1 MNLSEFSIR
10 RPVTVWMIL
19 IAMIIFGMISI
30 PKMAVDLYPE
40 LNVPVAVV
48 ATSVSGGTPAEVEK
62 LVTKPIEEAL
72 GSVEGVDKISS
83 NSVEGAS
90 QVIVQFKWGKDLDQ
104 ATLDMRDKVDQIK
117 GMLPDSARSPLI
129 LRLDPNSQP
138 IIILALNGDK
148 DLMALKSYADDV
160 IKPRLERVAGV
171 ASLSVTGG
179 RDRVVEVQLDPA
191 KLQSYGITL
200 DQVRMAIAGTNLSGA
215 AGSVRQ
221 GESNLNIR
229 VQGEFEQIADFGLT
243 PIPVAGGSILLKDIA
258 TIEDTYKRMTQK
270 GYFNGEPTLGLMVT
284 KASGGN
290 TVSIAKDVI
299 NEIEKLK
306 ATLPTGM
313 NLTVV
318 MDNSKYISDSIFTV
332 AEHALLGG
340 GFAVLILYLFLNSV
354 RSTLVVSIVLPISVI
369 ATFSLMYFTG
379 QTINLISLSGLL
391 LGLGSLVDFAVV
403 ILENIFRQRQE
414 GKSMLQA
421 AKEGSKQVGNAVMA
435 SALAQIV
442 VFLPIIF
449 VEGLAAELFGPLALT
464 VIFSHIAA
472 LVVSLMVVPML
483 SARMLKKI
491 PDEHMYRSGNY
502 RGINIA
508 VWFNIGFEKLVDV
521 YSKVLKW
528 SLGHR
533 KTVLSLTVALFIG
546 AGALVPM
553 IGMEFIPKMD
563 QGMLTITA
571 KLPPGTRI
579 EETEKV
585 SQQIEKVAMATPE
598 FDMLFNSVGGG
609 ASGPIGG
616 AASSNRIEMY
626 MFLVDLNER
635 ERSSEEVVNELRGKL
650 STIAG
655 AEIVVKEMSGMDTG
669 APVQVSLRGDDL
681 SVLEDISQIIAGE
694 IREVP
699 GTVNVETSLDAKQQ
713 EFQVR
718 VDPQM
723 ASLYG
728 LNTSQIMSAV
738 RTAFDG
744 EKATTYRTGE
754 DEIDV
759 RIKLP
764 AQYTEDISYLE
775 RLRITTPGG
784 ANIPLT
790 SVATLIKEDVP
801 QTIKRANQTKEVQ
814 VSGDI
819 FGRDLGS
826 IMRDVQAKID
836 QIKLPEGYYVQ
847 VGGQSEDMAES
858 FTSLGLAMLLSI
870 VLVYMVMA
878 AQFESLL
885 SPFIIMFSIPPTFI
899 GVVAG
904 LLIMDTPL
912 SVMALIGYILL
923 IGIVVNNAIVLIDFV
938 DQLRR
943 EGVERNQAILKAG
956 PIRLRP
962 ILMTTLSTI
971 LAILP
976 LAFGGG
982 SGNEGQAP
990 MAIVVAFGLSFS
1002 TIITL
1007 ILIPV
1012 VYTLFDDMKQKLK
1025 KRRSKKT
1032 SPEPSVQA

>member
-1 MNLSEFSIR
+1 MNLSDFSIR

-19 IAMIIFGMISI
+19 IAMIIFGLVSI

-48 ATSVSGGTPAEVEK
+48 VTSVDGGTPAEVEK

-72 GSVEGVDKISS
+72 GSVEGVDSISS

-90 QVIVQFKWGKDLDQ
+90 QVIVQFNWGRDIDQ

-117 GMLPDSARSPLI
+117 GMLPDSANSPLI
-129 LRLDPNSQP
+129 LKLDPNSQP
-138 IIILALNGDK
+138 IIILALNGNK
-148 DLMALKSYADDV
+148 DLTELKSYADDV
-160 IKPRLERVAGV
+160 IKSRLERIGGV
-171 ASLSVTGG
+171 ASLSVMGG
-179 RDRVVEVQLDPA
+179 RERVVEVQLDPA

-200 DQVRMAIAGTNLSGA
+200 DQVRMAIAATNLSGA
-215 AGSVRQ
+215 AGSVKQ
-221 GESNLNIR
+221 GDTDLNIR
-229 VQGEFEQIADFGLT
+229 IQGEFEQVRDFGLT
-243 PIPVAGGSILLKDIA
+243 PIPVSSGSILLKDIA
-258 TIEDTYKRMTQK
+258 TIEDTYKKMNQI
-270 GYFNGEPTLGLMVT
+270 GYFNAEPSLGLMVT

-290 TVSIAKDVI
+290 TVSIADDVLL
-299 NEIEKLK
+299 EVEKLK
-306 ATLPTGM
+306 KDLPQGM

-318 MDNSKYISDSIFTV
+318 MDNSKYIKDSIFTV

-403 ILENIFRQRQE
+403 ILENIFRNRQE
-414 GKSMLQA
+414 GKGMLQA

-472 LVVSLMVVPML
+472 LVMSMMLVPML
-483 SARMLKKI
+483 SSRMLKKI
-491 PDEHMYRSGNY
+491 PDEHLYRSGAY
-502 RGINIA
+502 RGISPA
-508 VWFNIGFEKLVDV
+508 VWFNIAFEKVVDG
-521 YSKVLKW
+521 YGRVLQW
-528 SLGHR
+528 ALHHR
-533 KTVLSLTVALFIG
+533 KTVLSLTVALFVG

-553 IGMEFIPKMD
+553 VGMEFIPKMD
-563 QGMLTITA
+563 QGMITITA
-571 KLPPGTRI
+571 KLPPGTI
-579 EETEKV
+579 LEETEELSK
-585 SQQIEKVAMATPE
+585 QIEKVAMETHE
-598 FDMLFNSVGGG
+598 FDMIYSSVGGG

-616 AASSNRIEMY
+616 SASSNRIEMY
-626 MFLVDLNER
+626 MFLVDLMER
-635 ERSSEEVVNELRGKL
+635 QRSSEEVVNELRNKF
-650 STIAG
+650 SSIAG
-655 AEIVVKEMSGMDTG
+655 AEIVVKEMAGMDTG
-669 APVQVSLRGDDL
+669 APIQVSLRGDDL
-681 SVLEDISQIIAGE
+681 TVLEDISQIIAGE
-694 IREVP
+694 VSGIA
-699 GTVNVETSLDAKQQ
+699 GAVNVETSLDAKQQ
-713 EFQVR
+713 EYQVV

-728 LNTSQIMSAV
+728 LNTSQILNVV

-744 EKATTYRTGE
+744 EKASTYRTGE

-764 AQYTEDISYLE
+764 EEFREDIGYLE

-784 ANIPLT
+784 ANIPLS

-801 QTIKRANQTKEVQ
+801 QTIKRADQTKEVQ
-814 VSGDI
+814 VTGDI
-819 FGRDLGS
+819 SGRDLGS

-836 QIKLPEGYYVQ
+836 QIQLPEGYHVK

-858 FTSLGLAMLLSI
+858 FTSLGLALILSI

-899 GVVAG
+899 GVVVG
-904 LLIMDTPL
+904 LLIMNTPL

-938 DQLRR
+938 DQLRKD
-943 EGVERNQAILKAG
+943 GVERNQAILKAG
-956 PIRLRP
+956 PVRLRP
-962 ILMTTLSTI
+962 ILMTTMATI
-971 LAILP
+971 LAIFP

-990 MAIVVAFGLSFS
+990 MAIVVVFGLGFS
-1002 TIITL
+1002 TLITL
-1007 ILIPV
+1007 VLIPV

-1025 KRRSKKT
+1025 KRKSKKT
-1032 SPEPSVQA
+1032 SSEPSVQA

>member
-1 MNLSEFSIR
+1 MNLSDFSIR

-19 IAMIIFGMISI
+19 IAMIIFGLVSI

-48 ATSVSGGTPAEVEK
+48 VTSVDGGTPAEVEK

-72 GSVEGVDKISS
+72 GSVEGVDSISS

-90 QVIVQFKWGKDLDQ
+90 QVIVQFNWGRDIDQ
-104 ATLDMRDKVDQIK
+104 ATLNMRDKVDQIK
-117 GMLPDSARSPLI
+117 GMLPDSAHSPLI
-129 LRLDPNSQP
+129 LKMDPNSQP
-138 IIILALNGDK
+138 IIILALNGEK
-148 DLMALKSYADDV
+148 DLTELKDYADDV
-160 IKPRLERVAGV
+160 IKSRLERVGGV
-171 ASLSVTGG
+171 ASLSVMGG
-179 RDRVVEVQLDPA
+179 RERVVEVQLDPA
-191 KLQSYGITL
+191 KLQTYGITL
-200 DQVRMAIAGTNLSGA
+200 DQVKMAIAATNLSGA
-215 AGSVRQ
+215 AGAVKQ
-221 GESNLNIR
+221 GDTDLNIR
-229 VQGEFEQIADFGLT
+229 IQGEFQQVTDFGLT
-243 PIPVAGGSILLKDIA
+243 PIPVSGGSILLKDIA
-258 TIEDTYKRMTQK
+258 SIEDTYKKMSQI
-270 GYFNGEPTLGLMVT
+270 GYFNAEPSLGLMVT

-290 TVSIAKDVI
+290 TVSIADEVLQ
-299 NEIEKLK
+299 EVEKLRK
-306 ATLPTGM
+306 DLPQGM
-313 NLTVV
+313 DLTVV
-318 MDNSKYISDSIFTV
+318 MDNSKYIKDSIFTV

-340 GFAVLILYLFLNSV
+340 GFAILILYLFLNSV

-421 AKEGSKQVGNAVMA
+421 AREGSKQVGNAVMA

-472 LVVSLMVVPML
+472 LLMSLMLVPML
-483 SARMLKKI
+483 SSRMLKKI
-491 PDEHMYRSGNY
+491 PNEHMYRSGTY
-502 RGINIA
+502 RGINPA
-508 VWFNIGFEKLVDV
+508 VWFNIGFEKVVDV
-521 YSKVLKW
+521 YARILKW
-528 SLGHR
+528 ALHHR
-533 KTVLSLTVALFIG
+533 KSVLSLTVALFVG

-553 IGMEFIPKMD
+553 VGLEFIPKMD

-571 KLPPGTRI
+571 KLPPGTVLD
-579 EETEKV
+579 ETEKL
-585 SQQIEKVAMATPE
+585 SKQIEKVAMETPE
-598 FDMLFNSVGGG
+598 FDMIYSSVGGG
-609 ASGPIGG
+609 ASGPMGG

-626 MFLVDLNER
+626 MFLVNLEER
-635 ERSSEEVVNELRGKL
+635 ERSSEQVVNELREKL
-650 STIAG
+650 GSIAG
-655 AEIVVKEMSGMDTG
+655 AEIVVKEMAGMETG
-669 APVQVSLRGDDL
+669 APIQVSLRGDDL
-681 SVLEDISQIIAGE
+681 VVMEDISQIIAGE
-694 IREVP
+694 VREVT
-699 GTVNVETSLDAKQQ
+699 GAVNVETSLDAKQQ
-713 EFQVR
+713 EFQVV

-728 LNTSQIMSAV
+728 LNTSQILNVV

-744 EKATTYRTGE
+744 EKASTYRTGE

-764 AQYTEDISYLE
+764 AEYKEDVGYLE
-775 RLRITTPGG
+775 RLRITTPSG
-784 ANIPLT
+784 ANIPLS
-790 SVATLIKEDVP
+790 SVASLVKEDVP
-801 QTIKRANQTKEVQ
+801 QTIKRADQTKEVT
-814 VSGDI
+814 VTGDI
-819 FGRDLGS
+819 TGRDLGS
-826 IMRDVQAKID
+826 IMKDVQVKID
-836 QIKLPEGYYVQ
+836 QIQLPEGYHVK

-858 FTSLGLAMLLSI
+858 FTSLGLALILSI

-885 SPFIIMFSIPPTFI
+885 SPFIIMFSIPPTFV
-899 GVVAG
+899 GVVVG
-904 LLIMDTPL
+904 LLIMSTPL

-938 DQLRR
+938 DQLRK

-956 PIRLRP
+956 PVRLRP
-962 ILMTTLSTI
+962 ILMTTLATI

-990 MAIVVAFGLSFS
+990 MAIVVVFGLGFS
-1002 TIITL
+1002 TLITL
-1007 ILIPV
+1007 VLIPV

-1025 KRRSKKT
+1025 NRKNKKT
-1032 SPEPSVQA
+1032 SSEPGVQA

>member
-1 MNLSEFSIR
+1 MSDFSIR

-19 IAMIIFGMISI
+19 IAMIIFGLVSI

-48 ATSVSGGTPAEVEK
+48 VTSVDGGTPAEVEK

-72 GSVEGVDKISS
+72 GSVEGVDSISS

-90 QVIVQFKWGKDLDQ
+90 QVIVQFNWGRDIDQ
-104 ATLDMRDKVDQIK
+104 ATLDMREKVDQIE
-117 GMLPDSARSPLI
+117 GMLPDSANSPLI
-129 LRLDPNSQP
+129 LKLDPNSQP
-138 IIILALNGDK
+138 IIILALTGEQDLTELK
-148 DLMALKSYADDV
+148 DYADDV
-160 IKPRLERVAGV
+160 IKSRLERIGGV
-171 ASLSVTGG
+171 ASLSVMGG
-179 RDRVVEVQLDPA
+179 RERVIEVQLDPA
-191 KLQSYGITL
+191 KLQTYGITI
-200 DQVRMAIAGTNLSGA
+200 DQVKAAIAGTNLSGD
-215 AGSVRQ
+215 AGTVKQ
-221 GESNLNIR
+221 GDSDLNIR
-229 VQGEFEQIADFGLT
+229 IQGEFEQIMDFGLT
-243 PIPVAGGSILLKDIA
+243 PIPVSGGSILLKDIA
-258 TIEDTYKRMTQK
+258 GIEDTYKEMTQK
-270 GYFNGEPTLGLMVT
+270 GYFNAEPSLGLMVT

-290 TVSIAKDVI
+290 TVAIADDVLQEVE
-299 NEIEKLK
+299 NLK
-306 ATLPTGM
+306 ENLPQGM
-313 NLTVV
+313 KLTVA
-318 MDNSKYISDSIFTV
+318 MDNSEYIKESIFTV

-403 ILENIFRQRQE
+403 ILENIFRKRQE
-414 GKSMLQA
+414 GQSMLQA

-472 LVVSLMVVPML
+472 LVVSLLLVPML
-483 SARMLKKI
+483 SSRMLKKI
-491 PDEHMYRSGNY
+491 PDEHLYRSGTY
-502 RGINIA
+502 RGINPG
-508 VWFNIGFEKLVDV
+508 VWFNIAFEKVVDV
-521 YSKVLKW
+521 YGRMLHW
-528 SLGHR
+528 ALYHR
-533 KTVLSLTVALFIG
+533 KTVISLTIALFIG

-553 IGMEFIPKMD
+553 VGMEFIPKMD
-563 QGMLTITA
+563 QGMITITA
-571 KLPPGTRI
+571 KLPPGTVL
-579 EETEKV
+579 EETEKLAK
-585 SQQIEKVAMATPE
+585 QIEKTAMETPE
-598 FDMLFNSVGGG
+598 FDMLYSSVGGG
-609 ASGPIGG
+609 ASGPVGNS
-616 AASSNRIEMY
+616 ASSNRIEMF
-626 MFLVDLNER
+626 MFLVDLEKR
-635 ERSSEEVVNELRGKL
+635 ERSSEQVVIELREKL
-650 STIAG
+650 NSLAG
-655 AEIVVKEMSGMDTG
+655 AEIVVKEMAGMDTG
-669 APVQVSLRGDDL
+669 APIQVNLRGDDL
-681 SVLEDISQIIAGE
+681 AVMDDISQIIAGE
-694 IREVP
+694 IKSIP
-699 GTVNVETSLDAKQQ
+699 GAVNVETSLDAKQQ
-713 EFQVR
+713 EYQVV
-718 VDPQM
+718 VDPQL

-728 LNTSQIMSAV
+728 LNTSQILSVV

-764 AQYTEDISYLE
+764 EEYKEDIGYLE

-784 ANIPLT
+784 ANIPLS
-790 SVATLIKEDVP
+790 SVATLVKEDVP
-801 QTIKRANQTKEVQ
+801 QTIKRADQTKEVQ
-814 VSGDI
+814 ITGDI
-819 FGRDLGS
+819 SGRDLGS
-826 IMRDVQAKID
+826 IMKDVQAKID
-836 QIKLPEGYYVQ
+836 KIQLPEGYYVQ

-858 FTSLGLAMLLSI
+858 FTSLGLALILSI

-899 GVVAG
+899 GVVVG
-904 LLIMDTPL
+904 LLIMNTAL

-938 DQLRR
+938 DQLRKD
-943 EGVERNQAILKAG
+943 GMERNQAILKAG
-956 PIRLRP
+956 PVRLRP

-990 MAIVVAFGLSFS
+990 MAIVVAFGLGFS
-1002 TIITL
+1002 TLITL
-1007 ILIPV
+1007 VLIPV
-1012 VYTLFDDMKQKLK
+1012 VYTLFDDLKQKVK
-1025 KRRSKKT
+1025 NFKRKKT
-1032 SPEPSVQA
+1032 SSKPSVQA

>member
-19 IAMIIFGMISI
+19 IAMIIFGLISI

-48 ATSVSGGTPAEVEK
+48 VTSVDGGTPAEVEK

-72 GSVEGVDKISS
+72 GSVEGVDQISS

-104 ATLDMRDKVDQIK
+104 ATLDMRDKVDQVR
-117 GMLPDSARSPLI
+117 GMLPDSAKAPLI
-129 LRLDPNSQP
+129 LKLDPNSQP
-138 IIILALNGDK
+138 IIIVALNGDK
-148 DLMALKSYADDV
+148 DLTELKGYADDV
-160 IKPRLERVAGV
+160 IKPRLERVGGV

-179 RDRVVEVQLDPA
+179 RDRVVDVQLDPA
-191 KLQSYGITL
+191 KLQTYGITL
-200 DQVRMAIAGTNLSGA
+200 DQVRMALSATNLSGA
-215 AGSVRQ
+215 SGSVRQ
-221 GESNLNIR
+221 GDSKLNIR
-229 VQGEFEQIADFGLT
+229 VQGEFAQIADFGLT

-258 TIEDTYKRMTQK
+258 TIEDTYKQMTQK

-299 NEIEKLK
+299 EEIENLK
-306 ATLPTGM
+306 ANLPSGM

-403 ILENIFRQRQE
+403 ILENIFRQRQQ

-472 LVVSLMVVPML
+472 LVVSIMLVPML
-483 SARMLKKI
+483 SSRMLKKI
-491 PDEHMYRSGNY
+491 PDEHVYRSGTY

-508 VWFNIGFEKLVDV
+508 VWFNIGFEKLVDI
-521 YSKVLKW
+521 YSKLLRW
-528 SLGHR
+528 SLSHR
-533 KTVLSLTVALFIG
+533 KSVLSLTIAMFIG

-553 IGMEFIPKMD
+553 VGMEFIPKMD

-571 KLPPGTRI
+571 KLPPGTLI
-579 EETEKV
+579 DETEKV
-585 SQQIEKVAMATPE
+585 SKQIEKVVMDVPE
-598 FDMLFNSVGGG
+598 FDMLFSSVGGG

-616 AASSNRIEMY
+616 AASSNKLEMY
-626 MFLVDLNER
+626 MFLVDLAQR
-635 ERSSEEVVNELRGKL
+635 ERSSEEVVNELRGNL
-650 STIAG
+650 SSIAG
-655 AEIVVKEMSGMDTG
+655 VEIVVKEMSGMDTG
-669 APVQVSLRGDDL
+669 APIQVSLRGDDL
-681 SVLEDISQIIAGE
+681 AVLEDISQIIAGE
-694 IREVP
+694 IREVQ
-699 GTVNVETSLDAKQQ
+699 GAVNVETSLDAKQQ

-718 VDPQM
+718 VDPQL

-728 LNTSQIMSAV
+728 LNTSQILGVV

-744 EKATTYRTGE
+744 QKATTYRTGE

-764 AQYTEDISYLE
+764 AEYTEDIGYLE

-814 VSGDI
+814 ISGDI

-836 QIKLPEGYYVQ
+836 QIQLPEGYFVQ

-938 DQLRR
+938 DQLRG
-943 EGVERNQAILKAG
+943 EGVERNEAILKAG

-1002 TIITL
+1002 TVITL

-1025 KRRSKKT
+1025 NRKTKKT